1 VGVLSVVFPLVIL
14 LFVLPAF
21 LRFFTRGAPQIVQY
35 GFLLILVAV
44 FIVPTIVASV
54 NLMVGSKRK
63 RATVTASA
71 AGLEIVTRSGWR
83 TRTTQIAG
91 ADLLDLDCS
100 TADAALRSAR
110 NRSVN
115 RPEVP
120 NPEATR
126 VAQFAKRWV
135 PSSGIVV
142 KSRQELISFGEGLPA
157 GELQY
162 LRSILRKAL
171 AGR

>member
-1 VGVLSVVFPLVIL
+1 
-14 LFVLPAF
+14 
-21 LRFFTRGAPQIVQY
+21 
-35 GFLLILVAV
+35 
-44 FIVPTIVASV
+44 
-54 NLMVGSKRK
+54 M
-63 RATVTASA
+63 
-71 AGLEIVTRSGWR
+71 
-83 TRTTQIAG
+83 
-91 ADLLDLDCS
+91 
-100 TADAALRSAR
+100 
-110 NRSVN
+110 N

-142 KSRQELISFGEGLPA
+142 KSRRELISFGEGLPA